1 MNAPKRIL
9 ICLGAILVLA
19 GSTYVK
25 VQATKKLSGKTV
37 QIGNPTAKGA
47 IVAFGHMIPYENWFL
62 PSEW

>member
-37 QIGNPTAKGA
+37 QIGKKITMQVNDQA
-47 IVAFGHMIPYENWFL
+47 L
-62 PSEW
+62 PQQKEPLSHSDI

>member
-37 QIGNPTAKGA
+37 QIGKKITMQVNDQA
-47 IVAFGHMIPYENWFL
+47 L
-62 PSEW
+62 PQQKEPLLHSDI

>member
-37 QIGNPTAKGA
+37 QIGKKITMQVNDQA
-47 IVAFGHMIPYENWFL
+47 IQQQKEPLSHSDI
-62 PSEW
+62 